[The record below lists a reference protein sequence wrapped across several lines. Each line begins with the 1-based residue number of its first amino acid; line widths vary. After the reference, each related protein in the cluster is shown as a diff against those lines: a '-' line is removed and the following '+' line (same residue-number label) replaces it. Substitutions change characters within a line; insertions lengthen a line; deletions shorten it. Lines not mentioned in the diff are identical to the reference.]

1 MQRTYV
7 QPILGT
13 TAAFDESFTRAPH
26 KVLGRGQFLG
36 LTVREALQLEVM
48 RPVRIVAGHAGL
60 DREIRW
66 VHIIDIPEIIP
77 WVRGGE
83 LLLTT
88 GYGWPTED
96 EERRRTVRELNAK
109 GLAAIL
115 FEPSKFLQ
123 EIPRSILE
131 EAEAL
136 HLPILE
142 APWELAFVD
151 ITEAVSREIIKRQY
165 ELIERADEIH
175 RALTLAAVEATDL
188 GGIAKTLSS
197 LIGKSVTIEDPGLK
211 LLAHA
216 EYTGEH
222 DPAREATIQYKE
234 TPREIR
240 EALERSGLF
249 RRLEAAEKP
258 VRLPAFPEVGMEA
271 RIVCPIRAGGELLGY
286 IWILEGKTPL
296 NDLDLRA
303 AEHAA
308 TVAALH
314 LLRQRSLAAVEE
326 RIGYTFVDGL
336 IRGAVPPEDLMER
349 ARLLGFDPQD
359 RYAVVLMALLGH
371 DRSTRRWP
379 LTSREDFYRRERMG
393 QTLRWIL
400 DEHKLPRLLTYTL
413 NQIICLVPAGQLPGG
428 EFRKF
433 LSNLYRSLELVEGL
447 PPLLITA
454 GTPQEGAQGI
464 PRSYWEAE
472 RALLLAKGDEGFLL
486 FEDLALTHLLSQVPD
501 RAALRGMYEKIVGP
515 LLATPQGAVLRKTVW
530 SLVDHEF
537 NQNAAAKALGIHRN
551 TMRARI
557 QKIEA
562 LLGRSLKDARVRVD
576 LFVAREIERIL

>member
-1 MQRTYV
+1 M
-7 QPILGT
+7 
-13 TAAFDESFTRAPH
+13 
-26 KVLGRGQFLG
+26 G

>member
-1 MQRTYV
+1 M
-7 QPILGT
+7 
-13 TAAFDESFTRAPH
+13 
-26 KVLGRGQFLG
+26 G

-48 RPVRIVAGHAGL
+48 RPVRVVAGHAGL

-88 GYGWPTED
+88 GYGWPVEE
-96 EERRRTVRELNAK
+96 EERQRTVRELNAK

-115 FEPSKFLQ
+115 FEPSKFLR
-123 EIPRSILE
+123 EIPGSILE

-165 ELIERADEIH
+165 ELIERADQIH
-175 RALTLAAVEATDL
+175 RALTVAAVEATDL
-188 GGIAKTLSS
+188 GEIAKTLSS
-197 LIGKSVTIEDPGLK
+197 LIGKSVTIEDPDLK

-216 EYTGEH
+216 AYTGEY
-222 DPAREATIQYKE
+222 DPAREATIRHME

-240 EALERSGLF
+240 DALERSGLLCQ
-249 RRLEAAEKP
+249 LEAAEKP
-258 VRLPAFPEVGMEA
+258 VRVPAMPEVGMEA

-286 IWILEGKTPL
+286 IWILEGSAPL
-296 NDLDLRA
+296 NELDLRA

-326 RIGYTFVDGL
+326 RIGYTFVDAL
-336 IRGAVPPEDLMER
+336 IRGDVPAEDLLER
-349 ARLLGFDPQD
+349 ARLMGFDPQG
-359 RYAVVLMALLGH
+359 RYAVVVVALLGH
-371 DRSTRRWP
+371 DRNNRRWT
-379 LTSREDFYRRERMG
+379 LTSREDFYRRERAG

-400 DEHKLPRLLTYTL
+400 DQHRLPRLLTYVL
-413 NQIICLVPAGQLPGG
+413 NQIICLVPAGRLGG
-428 EFRKF
+428 AEFRKF
-433 LSNLYRSLELVEGL
+433 LLNLYRSLGEVEGV
-447 PPLLITA
+447 PPLLLTA
-454 GTPQEGAQGI
+454 GTPQGGI
-464 PRSYWEAE
+464 PGVPRSYWEAQ
-472 RALLLAKGDEGFLL
+472 RALVLARGDEGVLV
-486 FEDLALTHLLSQVPD
+486 FEDLTLTHLLSQVPD
-501 RAALRGMYEKIVGP
+501 RAALLGMYERILGP
-515 LLATPQGAVLRKTVW
+515 LLSTPQGATLRETLW
-530 SLVDHEF
+530 SLVDHQF
-537 NQNAAAKALGIHRN
+537 NQNASAKALGIHRN

-557 QKIEA
+557 RKVEL
-562 LLGRSLKDARVRVD
+562 LLGRSLEDPRLRWD

>member
-1 MQRTYV
+1 M
-7 QPILGT
+7 
-13 TAAFDESFTRAPH
+13 
-26 KVLGRGQFLG
+26 G

-66 VHIIDIPEIIP
+66 VHIIDIPEITP

-88 GYGWPTED
+88 GYGWPVED

-349 ARLLGFDPQD
+349 ARLLGFDPQG

-413 NQIICLVPAGQLPGG
+413 NQIICLIPAGQLPGG

-486 FEDLALTHLLSQVPD
+486 FEDLTLTHLLSQVPD

-515 LLATPQGAVLRKTVW
+515 LLATPQGVILRETVW

-537 NQNAAAKALGIHRN
+537 NQNAAAKTLGIHRN

-562 LLGRSLKDARVRVD
+562 LLGRSLKDARVRWD

>member
-1 MQRTYV
+1 M
-7 QPILGT
+7 
-13 TAAFDESFTRAPH
+13 
-26 KVLGRGQFLG
+26 G

-349 ARLLGFDPQD
+349 ARLLGFDPQG

>member
-1 MQRTYV
+1 M
-7 QPILGT
+7 
-13 TAAFDESFTRAPH
+13 
-26 KVLGRGQFLG
+26 G

-48 RPVRIVAGHAGL
+48 RPVRVVAGHAGL

-88 GYGWPTED
+88 GYGWPVEE
-96 EERRRTVRELNAK
+96 EERQRTVRELNAK

-123 EIPRSILE
+123 EIPGSILE

-165 ELIERADEIH
+165 ELIERADQIH
-175 RALTLAAVEATDL
+175 RALTVAAVEATDL
-188 GGIAKTLSS
+188 GEIAKTLSS
-197 LIGKSVTIEDPGLK
+197 LIGKSVTIEDPDLK

-216 EYTGEH
+216 AYTGEY
-222 DPAREATIQYKE
+222 DPAREATIRHME

-240 EALERSGLF
+240 DALERSGLLCQ
-249 RRLEAAEKP
+249 LEAAEKP
-258 VRLPAFPEVGMEA
+258 VRVPAMPEVGMEA

-286 IWILEGKTPL
+286 IWILEGSAPL
-296 NDLDLRA
+296 NELDLRA

-326 RIGYTFVDGL
+326 RIGYTFVDAL
-336 IRGAVPPEDLMER
+336 IRGDVPAEDLLER
-349 ARLLGFDPQD
+349 ARLMGFDPQG
-359 RYAVVLMALLGH
+359 RYAVVVVALLGH
-371 DRSTRRWP
+371 DRNNRRWT
-379 LTSREDFYRRERMG
+379 LTSREDFYRRERAG

-400 DEHKLPRLLTYTL
+400 DQHRLPRLLTYVL
-413 NQIICLVPAGQLPGG
+413 NQIICLVPAGRLGG
-428 EFRKF
+428 AEFRKF
-433 LSNLYRSLELVEGL
+433 LLNLYRSLGEVEGV
-447 PPLLITA
+447 PPLLLTA
-454 GTPQEGAQGI
+454 GTPREGSPVCLGATGRLSG
-464 PRSYWEAE
+464 PWYW
-472 RALLLAKGDEGFLL
+472 RGGMKVSWCSKTSPSPTFSPKCPIVPLSWGCMKGSSD
-486 FEDLALTHLLSQVPD
+486 HSSPH
-501 RAALRGMYEKIVGP
+501 LRGLPCGRRCGP
-515 LLATPQGAVLRKTVW
+515 LSTTNSTRTRPRKPLGSTGTP
-530 SLVDHEF
+530 
-537 NQNAAAKALGIHRN
+537 
-551 TMRARI
+551 
-557 QKIEA
+557 
-562 LLGRSLKDARVRVD
+562 
-576 LFVAREIERIL
+576 